1 MRSPGLI
8 KDLIGVI
15 IVMRFRRGIA
25 EETRNSERGRG
36 EWEWLGRIDF
46 ERSFGT
52 SYNTRCKYLTERI
65 YRNNRNNPKPVL
77 MFLLFDAWE
86 TLRNIYIYR
95 RNNLSYDTFENK
107 YSRQYFLK
115 KIPQISQR
123 FSKIKYRKSRN
134 RKRRGAISVAI
145 CARTY
150 SYNLYIAVERIRF
163 SSESWTRS
171 KSASISWDGPRIRR
185 SSENFDSWDDDG
197 SGGWIG
203 RVVFHSANDVGDN
216 D

>member
-65 YRNNRNNPKPVL
+65 CEIIEIILNPCWCFFCSTREKL
-77 MFLLFDAWE
+77 WE
-86 TLRNIYIYR
+86 IFTSIEEIISLTIPSKINIQA
-95 RNNLSYDTFENK
+95 NT
-107 YSRQYFLK
+107 FLK
-115 KIPQISQR
+115 KFLQIPQGI
-123 FSKIKYRKSRN
+123 FTKILKNRIPEITKSEKTRCNIGRN
-134 RKRRGAISVAI
+134 M
-145 CARTY
+145 RTN

-163 SSESWTRS
+163 SSASWTRR
-171 KSASISWDGPRIRR
+171 KSASISWDGLEFAVPAKISTR
-185 SSENFDSWDDDG
+185 ETMMGAEDG
-197 SGGWIG
+197 S
-203 RVVFHSANDVGDN
+203 VE
-216 D
+216 